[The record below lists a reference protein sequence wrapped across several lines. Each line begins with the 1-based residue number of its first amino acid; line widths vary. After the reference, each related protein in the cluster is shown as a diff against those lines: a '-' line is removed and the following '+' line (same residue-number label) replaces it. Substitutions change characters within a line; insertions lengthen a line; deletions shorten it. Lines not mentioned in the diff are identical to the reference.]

1 MRRLPLCLPIS
12 PYSAITT
19 RKGDS
24 YPEPGM
30 LIAKLA
36 VDGPSTMVYGCAK
49 LQVEG
54 LLPAVQ
60 ATRYVVW
67 AFAVWRNG
75 SVSLSLPTYSDCRTE
90 EGGGTDG
97 NGESDHGE
105 VGNEEVCRR
114 LGESTRDED

>member
-75 SVSLSLPTYSDCRTE
+75 SACHCLPTRIVE
-90 EGGGTDG
+90 RKRGGETDG